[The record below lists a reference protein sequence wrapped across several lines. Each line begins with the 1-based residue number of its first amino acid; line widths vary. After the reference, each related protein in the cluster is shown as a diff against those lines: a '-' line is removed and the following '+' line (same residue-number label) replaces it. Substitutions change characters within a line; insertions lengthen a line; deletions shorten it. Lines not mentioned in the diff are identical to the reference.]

1 MYNKKSVLEY
11 RTENDAYL
19 VAKDRNRQIYMAESG
34 GDFLVFQSSDQSTE
48 IIDTTDIDAVGRMRD
63 ELLMIASDYTSYPFD
78 VELDV
83 GYLNLF
89 KEEQLNGD
97 LNEEE
102 EILYE
107 VLLTNSE
114 DKKLSED
121 VFIDIDGV
129 EKLQSLLHNE
139 ELDKPISIGVAIL
152 NSHNDLSLL
161 NMSYDHLKL
170 VELSSTHTDLG
181 FFTSLKRCSNIEDS
195 ISNQEDIN
203 FSSYVSLEGLLNYEK
218 GLSQLEISKEGL
230 QALDSGS
237 WQSVHFLA
245 STDNWKE
252 NLSEY
257 QRTFQTNS
265 EEKIFDSSMGGYSMF
280 SMPTDVK
287 TWFGSSRQVPI
298 RMEDAKIDKFYFT
311 GDDIKGLKFA
321 GVINHIKK
329 HENKVQI
336 KSSIKM

>member
-1 MYNKKSVLEY
+1 MYNEKSVLEF
-11 RTENDAYL
+11 RIEDDAYL
-19 VAKDRNRQIYMAESG
+19 VAKDRHRQIYMAEHGES
-34 GDFLVFQSSDQSTE
+34 FLIFHSSNQSTE
-48 IIDTTDIDAVGRMRD
+48 IIDTTDKDSVGRMKD
-63 ELLMIASDYTSYPFD
+63 ELLMIASDYASYPFD

-107 VLLTNSE
+107 VLVINSE

-129 EKLQSLLHNE
+129 ENLQSILHNE

-161 NMSYDHLKL
+161 NMSYDHLNL
-170 VELSSTHTDLG
+170 VELSSIHTDFG
-181 FFTSLKRCSNIEDS
+181 FFTSLNRCSNIEDS
-195 ISNQEDIN
+195 ISNQEDID
-203 FSSYVSLEGLLNYEK
+203 FSSYVSLEVLLNYEK

-237 WQSVHFLA
+237 WQSVHF
-245 STDNWKE
+245 
-252 NLSEY
+252 
-257 QRTFQTNS
+257 
-265 EEKIFDSSMGGYSMF
+265 F
-280 SMPTDVK
+280 S
-287 TWFGSSRQVPI
+287 
-298 RMEDAKIDKFYFT
+298 ID
-311 GDDIKGLKFA
+311 
-321 GVINHIKK
+321 
-329 HENKVQI
+329 
-336 KSSIKM
+336 